1 MTYFL
6 RQLKNAL
13 LRSLSHHLSAL
24 FYHLDP
30 VITEKRFKTLKLS
43 STESTLQEG
52 TSSPFPKWDLTFLV
66 PLLLISGTTFYG
78 AVLAL
83 YLKTGTKCY
92 TWALLASSPQMAYHQ
107 AFPRAMWR
115 QIDTSYSLAVP
126 TIVATFASFLRPS
139 NPASSSGVRYLQVT
153 GNTLSIRG
161 KGIRCFA
168 VVVVVLVLLEKN

>member
-30 VITEKRFKTLKLS
+30 VITEKRSKTLRLS
-43 STESTLQEG
+43 STESTLQG
-52 TSSPFPKWDLTFLV
+52 SSSPFPKWDLTFLF
-66 PLLLISGTTFYG
+66 PLLLITGTTFYG

-83 YLKTGTKCY
+83 YLKTGHFD

-139 NPASSSGVRYLQVT
+139 NPASSRGVRYLQVT

-168 VVVVVLVLLEKN
+168 VVVVELVLLEKN